1 MIVLQAAV
9 LYRKKD
15 DEVGRLIDQV
25 TSEISSSV
33 ESVRM
38 KQGQLKQ
45 KEHQMQQL
53 RTQVLSVALYS
64 SCRMGR

>member
-1 MIVLQAAV
+1 MLLVTLDLQA
-9 LYRKKD
+9 LPCRKKD

-25 TSEISSSV
+25 TSEVSSSV

-38 KQGQLKQ
+38 KQGQLRQ

-53 RTQVLSVALYS
+53 RNQVPLPLLP
-64 SCRMGR
+64 SC